1 MAARIVR
8 VVDVLDALISERPY
22 KPAWSLERSLEELLA
37 MRATGLDPALVDL
50 FLELRGST

>member
-8 VVDVLDALISERPY
+8 VVDVFDALISERPY
-22 KPAWSLERSLEELLA
+22 KPAWALDRSLEELRT